1 MKWKALMIK
10 LITILIFVLI
20 STSDFAFAQQKPAI
34 RDSTK
39 IYSDIETYSKKSKFT
54 QFVYS
59 LIFKPV
65 ADPSKKKNKKK
76 VYKRLMQ
83 KPYSAFEGKIIRNI
97 NIETL
102 DPFGNSI
109 GDTIVASLNFLTKT
123 GNNLHIKSHRITIL
137 NLLLIRQNQPFD
149 SLLVKE
155 SERLVRSMKYIRD
168 VSFFVK
174 SPSKKSDSVDIFIRA
189 LDIWSISPR
198 GGTSTASSRIS
209 LTDKNFLGLGH
220 EFQTDYT
227 RKYSPGSNAYH
238 TNYSIPNIKN
248 TYIRGTFHYGNE
260 WNKYVSKRL
269 AFDRPFF
276 SPFARWAAGIS
287 LIQQFQNDSARVTF
301 THSELLRFKFN
312 AQDFWGGN
320 STRIFKGN
328 SEYNRTTNFISTV
341 RFLRVRYLERP
352 NEVFDTE
359 HLFADEN
366 FYLASI
372 GISSRKYVQDKYI
385 FKFGITEDVPMGKV
399 FSLTGGVQEKNRNA
413 RIYLGARVSMGNYYP
428 WGYLASNFEY
438 GTFIHA
444 SKLEEGVFTASVN
457 YFTGL
462 FEIGKWKY
470 RQFVKPQFTM
480 GINRWQSD
488 SLTLNEDYGI
498 YGFRTT
504 LLRGSNRILLTLQT
518 QSYAPWNFIGFRF
531 GPFLNCSLGMLGDEK
546 NAFKQ
551 SKVYSLIGVGVLIKN
566 ESLVLNTFQISLS
579 FYPHIPGTG
588 RNIFRINSFSTED
601 FGFRD
606 FEIGKP
612 GPVVFR

>member
-1 MKWKALMIK
+1 MKWHMRMFKI
-10 LITILIFVLI
+10 ITILIFVLI
-20 STSDFAFAQQKPAI
+20 STSDFALAQQKPVKK
-34 RDSTK
+34 DSTK
-39 IYSDIETYSKKSKFT
+39 IYSDIETYSNKSKFT
-54 QFVYS
+54 KFLYS

-65 ADPSKKKNKKK
+65 ADPSKKKTKKK
-76 VYKRLMQ
+76 VYKRLIQ

-102 DPFGNSI
+102 DPFGYSI
-109 GDTIVASLNFLTKT
+109 GDTIEGSLNFLTKT
-123 GNNLHIKSHRITIL
+123 GNKLHIKSHRITIR
-137 NLLLIRQNQPFD
+137 NLLLIRKNQPFD

-168 VSFFVK
+168 VSFFIK
-174 SPSKKSDSVDIFIRA
+174 SPSKNSDSVDIFIRA
-189 LDIWSISPR
+189 LDIWSISPN

-209 LTDKNFLGLGH
+209 LTDKNFLGMGH

-260 WNKYVSKRL
+260 WNKYISKRL

-287 LIQQFQNDSARVTF
+287 LIQQYQNDSARVTISQ
-301 THSELLRFKFN
+301 SELLRYKYN
-312 AQDFWGGN
+312 SQDFWAGN
-320 STRIFKGN
+320 STRIFEGN

-352 NEVFDTE
+352 NELFDTE

-366 FYLASI
+366 FYLGSI

-385 FKFGITEDVPMGKV
+385 FKFGLTEDVPMGKV
-399 FSLTGGVQEKNRNA
+399 FSLTGGVQEKNRTN
-413 RIYLGARVSMGNYYP
+413 RFYLGARVSMGNYYP
-428 WGYLASNFEY
+428 WGYLSSNFEY

-444 SKLEEGVFTASVN
+444 SQLQEGVFTAGAN
-457 YFTGL
+457 YFTGII
-462 FEIGKWKY
+462 EIGNWKF

-480 GINRWQSD
+480 GINRFESD
-488 SLTLNEDYGI
+488 SLTLNEGYGI

-504 LLRGSNRILLTLQT
+504 YLRGSDRLLLTVQT
-518 QSYAPWNFIGFRF
+518 QSYAPWNFLGFRF
-531 GPFLNCSLGMLGDEK
+531 GPYVNCSLGMLGDDK
-546 NAFKQ
+546 NGFKH
-551 SKVYSLIGVGVLIKN
+551 SRVYSQIGIGVLIKN
-566 ESLVLNTFQISLS
+566 ESLVLNTFQISIS
-579 FYPHIPGTG
+579 FYPQIPGVG
-588 RNIFRINSFSTED
+588 QNVFRINSFSTED